1 MVTIRFHAQVDH
13 EKCTGCRTCFSVC
26 PTMAITMLEDPIKAV
41 VDETKCVACQNC
53 TGMCNDHA
61 IAKVPRSEPLVLGVD
76 YKSVDQ
82 DRIMEICRKANIN
95 PAQWWCMCTGTR
107 SREGAAAIIKGAKTP
122 EEMARMTGTAAG
134 CAAYCRVM
142 SLRLLKAAGIEVEPE
157 GYRWYDTTHTI
168 WELKPEFVAKYPG
181 YFLEEDKD
189 TFRKY

>member
-1 MVTIRFHAQVDH
+1 
-13 EKCTGCRTCFSVC
+13 
-26 PTMAITMLEDPIKAV
+26 MAITMLEDPIKAV